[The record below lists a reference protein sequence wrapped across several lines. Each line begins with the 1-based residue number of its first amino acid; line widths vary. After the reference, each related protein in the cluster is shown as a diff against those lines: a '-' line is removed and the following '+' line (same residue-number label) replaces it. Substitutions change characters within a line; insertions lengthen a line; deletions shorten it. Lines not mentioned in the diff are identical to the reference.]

1 MQDILEDNPAEP
13 GTSVEEHCINWM
25 FSLIFASVHT
35 TSENATIVIY
45 RLLENPE
52 LMKELLQEQNEVLH
66 RHGVEAGKGSEAF
79 SFNIIKEF
87 VKLDSVCREALRL
100 KNQYLELPH
109 ANVSGKNVVLSNGVV
124 IPPGNI

>member
-1 MQDILEDNPAEP
+1 MQDLLEDNPPEP
-13 GTSVEEHCINWM
+13 GTSVEEHCVNWM

-52 LMKELLQEQNEVLH
+52 LMEELLQEQNEVL
-66 RHGVEAGKGSEAF
+66 RCHGVEAGKGSEAF

-100 KNQYLELPH
+100 KNQYFELSH
-109 ANVSGKNVVLSNGVV
+109 TNVSGKNVVLSNGVI